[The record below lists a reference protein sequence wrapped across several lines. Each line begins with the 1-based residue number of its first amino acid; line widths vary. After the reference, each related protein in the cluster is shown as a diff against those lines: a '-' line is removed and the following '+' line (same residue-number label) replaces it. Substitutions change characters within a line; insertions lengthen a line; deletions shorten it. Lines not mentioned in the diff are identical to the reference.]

1 VSSHMPSLQRLA
13 EQTIK
18 VADLAPARQLC
29 TVEPSWD
36 VAHTAQWLDERRF
49 DAAPLRQ
56 DPIARFVTVDD
67 VSHRQG
73 TAHDHSR
80 PIDVPVVISESLPL
94 LSLLDRLER
103 QPFLFVLDDT
113 TPITTVK
120 AIVTRAD
127 LQQLPVSMVAF
138 GLILTAEAAF
148 DLLIDQ
154 TAPDTWLD
162 QLSAGRREKLHEI
175 FAARQ
180 KDNAEIGLLQCCNL
194 DDRLTVA
201 AKLGLWRHTWLP
213 SRKAFERWTERLKR
227 LRDTLAHGGGLLD
240 AEPGWAGA
248 IELLKDV
255 RRFADQLWAAA
266 HPQP

>member
-1 VSSHMPSLQRLA
+1 MSSHLPSLQRLA
-13 EQTIK
+13 EHTIK
-18 VADLAPARQLC
+18 VADLAAAQQLC
-29 TVEPSWD
+29 TVDPAWD
-36 VAHTAQWLDERRF
+36 AARTARWLEGQRF
-49 DAAPLRQ
+49 DAAPLQQ

-67 VSHRQG
+67 VHQREG
-73 TAHDHSR
+73 TAHDRSR
-80 PIDVPVVISESLPL
+80 PIDVSVVISESLPL
-94 LSLLDRLER
+94 LNLIDRLER

-113 TPITTVK
+113 APTTTVK

-127 LQQLPVSMVAF
+127 LQQLPVSMVTF
-138 GLILTAEAAF
+138 GLILAAEAAL

-162 QLSAGRREKLHEI
+162 QLSPGRQDKIREV

-213 SRKAFERWTERLKR
+213 SRKAFDRWTERLKR

-240 AEPGWAGA
+240 AHSGSSGA

-266 HPQP
+266 HPEP